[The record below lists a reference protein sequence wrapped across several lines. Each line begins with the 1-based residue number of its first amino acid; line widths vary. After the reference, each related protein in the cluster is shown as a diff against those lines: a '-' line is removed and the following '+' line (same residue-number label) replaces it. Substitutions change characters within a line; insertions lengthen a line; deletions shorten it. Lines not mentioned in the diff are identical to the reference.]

1 MIKTIIVLAWR
12 NLWRNKRRTWI
23 TISSVVFAVV
33 LALFLE
39 SMDRGSQEG
48 MVRNSVQFG
57 TGYIQIQDTLYN
69 SEPSIDNTLW
79 VTEGLLADLQTSHA
93 EIATLIPRVQA
104 YGLAAADEKSR
115 VVMIN
120 GIDAEREHVLN
131 GLQDRLI
138 EGAFA
143 SENNQIVIAAG
154 LADYLGLSI
163 GDTMVLLGQGFHG
176 ATAAGKYA
184 VSGIVQ
190 HPMPEMNQSMTYL
203 SIEAAQWLFDAEQRL
218 TSLIV
223 HPKNPNRHA
232 QLAQTLREDERLKD
246 YTVYTWEELM
256 PELVRTVEFDQVA
269 TLIFLWILYVVIGFG
284 IFGTV
289 LTMTLEREK
298 EFGVLISVGM
308 HKWKLALVIF
318 IETLAINSIGVLVG
332 LLISLPVIL
341 YFYHNPIPLGED
353 MAGIMEEYGMDAV
366 LPFSLDPEIF
376 LQQGIIIFIIS
387 MVITIYPMARV
398 MGLNV
403 LKAARK

>member
-79 VTEGLLADLQTSHA
+79 LPEGLLADLQTSHT
-93 EIATLIPRVQA
+93 EIATLIPRLQA

>member
-1 MIKTIIVLAWR
+1 MVKTILVLAWR

-48 MVRNSVQFG
+48 MVKNSVQYG

-69 SEPSIDNTLW
+69 TEPSIDNTLW
-79 VTEGLLADLQTSHA
+79 LEVGLMDELQASHSD
-93 EIATLIPRVQA
+93 ISTFIPRLQS
-104 YGLAAADEKSR
+104 YGLAAAEEKSR

-120 GIDAEREHVLN
+120 GIDAQKEQIFN

-138 EGAFA
+138 EGEF
-143 SENNQIVIAAG
+143 SDDRNQIVVAAG
-154 LADYLGLSI
+154 LAEYLGLSM
-163 GDTMVLLGQGFHG
+163 GDTIVLLGQGFHG

-184 VSGIVQ
+184 ISGIVQ

-223 HPKNPNRHA
+223 HPKTPNHHV
-232 QLAQTLREDERLKD
+232 QLAQTLREDERLSD
-246 YTVYTWEELM
+246 YNVYTWEELM
-256 PELVRTVEFDQVA
+256 PELVRTIEFDQVG

-318 IETLAINSIGVLVG
+318 IETLAINLMGVLVG
-332 LLISLPVIL
+332 LLLSLPIII

-366 LPFSLDPEIF
+366 LPFSLDPAIF

>member
-79 VTEGLLADLQTSHA
+79 VTEGLLADLQTSHT
-93 EIATLIPRVQA
+93 EIATLIPRLQA

>member
-1 MIKTIIVLAWR
+1 MIKTIVVLAWR

-79 VTEGLLADLQTSHA
+79 LEEDLLEKLQATHT
-93 EIATLIPRVQA
+93 EIATLIPRLQS
-104 YGLAAADEKSR
+104 YGLAAAAEKSR

-120 GIDAEREHVLN
+120 GVDAEREHLLN

-138 EGAFA
+138 EGEFA
-143 SENNQIVIAAG
+143 TTTNQIVIAAG
-154 LADYLGLSI
+154 LADYLELAL
-163 GDTMVLLGQGFHG
+163 GDTLVLLGQGFHG

-184 VSGIVQ
+184 ISGIVQ

-223 HPKNPNRHA
+223 HPKTPNRHA
-232 QLAQTLREDERLKD
+232 QLAQTLREDERLSD

-318 IETLAINSIGVLVG
+318 IETLAINLMGVLVG
-332 LLISLPVIL
+332 LLLSLPIII

-376 LQQGIIIFIIS
+376 YQQGIIIFIIS
-387 MVITIYPMARV
+387 MIITIYPMARV